1 VVVGDPV
8 ESGWASQEE
17 LPSYFDGQPPIQ
29 LDPIEWNW
37 PQWRAP
43 EAGELAQRASPGPVQ
58 VRPVL
63 ASGYRHEPVVF
74 LRAFEL
80 RFDAAAV
87 GLDTW
92 WRQDARSGWLEV
104 GRSRLLG
111 PPNLGQPERCRIE
124 VDLVRGWLRRRL
136 TMDLELVPWYQ
147 TFGTILVLCP
157 RSRVKPGHL
166 YFRAGHALV
175 DGVIAAVSRHAV
187 KR

>member
-1 VVVGDPV
+1 MGDPV
-8 ESGWASQEE
+8 ESRWASQEE
-17 LPSYFDGQPPIQ
+17 LPSYFDGPPPIR
-29 LDPIEWNW
+29 LDPIAWSW

-43 EAGELAQRASPGPVQ
+43 EASELAQRPPAGPVP
-58 VRPVL
+58 VRSVL
-63 ASGYRHEPVVF
+63 LSGTRHEPVVF

-80 RFDAAAV
+80 RFDAAAA
-87 GLDTW
+87 GLESW
-92 WRQDARSGWLEV
+92 WRQDAHSGWLDV

-111 PPNLGQPERCRIE
+111 PPNQRQPERCQIE
-124 VDLVRGWLRRRL
+124 VDLVRGLLRRRL

-166 YFRAGHALV
+166 YFRTGHALV

-187 KR
+187 KP